1 MTEEEQP
8 AKPRHRFAALGW
20 QSAAIAAAAAAT
32 GVAALIMLSHAQPPA
47 AHYRVGDTSDEPA
60 TPNADPLLA
69 ELTRC
74 RTLPA
79 DADDA
84 RCRAAWEVNRRRFM
98 GESRSLVVPVE
109 PAPIEPAPAD
119 PLTVTAGAGAR
130 STTSEH

>member
-1 MTEEEQP
+1 MTEEEP
-8 AKPRHRFAALGW
+8 SAKPRGRFAALGW
-20 QSAAIAAAAAAT
+20 RSAVIAAAAATT
-32 GVAALIMLSHAQPPA
+32 GVAALITLGDTEPPA
-47 AHYRVGDTSDEPA
+47 AHYRVGDTTDEPA
-60 TPNADPLLA
+60 TPNVDPLLA

-79 DADDA
+79 DTDDA

-119 PLTVTAGAGAR
+119 PLTVPAGAGAP

>member
-1 MTEEEQP
+1 V
-8 AKPRHRFAALGW
+8 KPRRRGAALGW
-20 QSAAIAAAAAAT
+20 RSAAIAAAAAT
-32 GVAALIMLSHAQPPA
+32 MGIAALIAFREAEPPA
-47 AHYRVGDTSDEPA
+47 AHYRVGDTTDERA
-60 TPNADPLLA
+60 TPNVDPLLA

-79 DADDA
+79 DTDDA

-119 PLTVTAGAGAR
+119 PLTVPAGASAP

>member
-8 AKPRHRFAALGW
+8 TKPRRRFAAFGW
-20 QSAAIAAAAAAT
+20 RSAAIAAAAATT
-32 GVAALIMLSHAQPPA
+32 GVAALITLSDAQPPA
-47 AHYRVGDTSDEPA
+47 ARYRVGDTTGEPA
-60 TPNADPLLA
+60 KPNVDPLLA

-79 DADDA
+79 DTDDA

-109 PAPIEPAPAD
+109 PAPIEPTPDDRSTAP
-119 PLTVTAGAGAR
+119 AGAGAP